1 MRVKQHIKEYKR
13 ELILKNALELFSE
26 KGFQKTT
33 IDDIGGSLGVTK
45 PFIYT
50 YFDSKYSILEQL
62 YDRAYRDL
70 HSGILEILN
79 AEEGGPAERLRRVVR
94 LYVEENIERQKL
106 TAIMLEEERNL
117 APKKRAEV
125 RRKHREFDTKLT
137 SLIEE
142 GVAAG
147 AFKVAD
153 AKLASLAISG
163 MVRWM
168 HRWYSPEGR
177 LAPAELAARLSD
189 LALNIVGCP
198 LPSPVKRERKGPPA
212 KHGGGEGASSG
223 NGVRIE
229 KSSLTQP
236 LPLRGRG
243 G

>member
-70 HSGILEILN
+70 HSGILDILN
-79 AEEGGPAERLRRVVR
+79 AEEGGPTERLGRVVR

-147 AFKVAD
+147 EFKVAD
-153 AKLASLAISG
+153 PKLASLAISG

-177 LAPAELAARLSD
+177 LAPAELAARMSD

-198 LPSPVKRERKGPPA
+198 AA
-212 KHGGGEGASSG
+212 KAGVGEAKEPYRLAAAGAAASQS
-223 NGVRIE
+223 RR
-229 KSSLTQP
+229 
-236 LPLRGRG
+236 RG
-243 G
+243 

>member
-70 HSGILEILN
+70 HSGILDILN
-79 AEEGGPAERLRRVVR
+79 AEEGGPTERLGRVVR

-125 RRKHREFDTKLT
+125 RRKHREFDAKLT

-142 GVAAG
+142 GVASG
-147 AFKVAD
+147 EFKVAD
-153 AKLASLAISG
+153 PKLASLAISG

-189 LALNIVGCP
+189 LALNIVGC
-198 LPSPVKRERKGPPA
+198 SAAEAAAVEA
-212 KHGGGEGASSG
+212 KEPYRAAAAGAAASQS
-223 NGVRIE
+223 RR
-229 KSSLTQP
+229 
-236 LPLRGRG
+236 RG
-243 G
+243 

>member
-70 HSGILEILN
+70 HTGILEILN

-147 AFKVAD
+147 EFKVAD
-153 AKLASLAISG
+153 PKLASLAISG

-198 LPSPVKRERKGPPA
+198 AAEAMSADLTAASKRRSNGRVVGRAPS
-212 KHGGGEGASSG
+212 
-223 NGVRIE
+223 
-229 KSSLTQP
+229 
-236 LPLRGRG
+236 
-243 G
+243 

>member
-70 HSGILEILN
+70 HSGILDILN
-79 AEEGGPAERLRRVVR
+79 AEEGGPTERLGRVVR

-125 RRKHREFDTKLT
+125 RRKHREFDAKLT

-142 GVAAG
+142 GVASG
-147 AFKVAD
+147 EFKVAD
-153 AKLASLAISG
+153 PKLASLAISG

-198 LPSPVKRERKGPPA
+198 AAEAMSADLTAASKRRSNGRVVGRAPS
-212 KHGGGEGASSG
+212 
-223 NGVRIE
+223 
-229 KSSLTQP
+229 
-236 LPLRGRG
+236 
-243 G
+243 

>member
-70 HSGILEILN
+70 HTGILEILN

-125 RRKHREFDTKLT
+125 RRKHREFDGKLT

-147 AFKVAD
+147 EFKVAD
-153 AKLASLAISG
+153 PKLASLAISG

-198 LPSPVKRERKGPPA
+198 AAEAMSADLTAASKRRSNGRVVGRAPS
-212 KHGGGEGASSG
+212 
-223 NGVRIE
+223 
-229 KSSLTQP
+229 
-236 LPLRGRG
+236 
-243 G
+243 